1 MNPVASFVADDLRLG
16 RAFIAIGVFGLAI
29 ALLIGTVG
37 VVVVIRLSGSMERSL
52 AAATSALES
61 VDGTVE
67 LAATTIGTMSGSLD
81 TVVAVTDRAEEALH
95 DAAGIVDESGT
106 VVTTDVPDGL
116 DAVLAALPAIE
127 RVAAVV
133 DGTLRALSFVGV
145 GYDPETPF
153 DEAVAD
159 LETAL
164 GDLPGRLRAQE
175 QPLADLAEVFRG
187 FGTSSVLIARD
198 LEMVQSQVDDA
209 LLLLDEFASTTGEA
223 AVLIANIQDDLAMLR
238 VLLLGAVVLLAAV
251 LAALQVVPLALGY
264 RLTRPQTAD
273 AP

>member
-1 MNPVASFVADDLRLG
+1 MKPVAAFVADDQRLG
-16 RAFIAIGVFGLAI
+16 RVFIAIGVFGLAI

-37 VVVVIRLSGSMERSL
+37 VAVVIRLSGSMERSL
-52 AAATSALES
+52 DAAANALES

-67 LAATTIGTMSGSLD
+67 LAATTIGTLSGSLD
-81 TVVAVTDRAEEALH
+81 TVVAVTDRAEEAFGA
-95 DAAGIVDESGT
+95 AAGVVDQSGT

-133 DGTLRALSFVGV
+133 DGTLRALSFVGI

-159 LETAL
+159 LELAL

-175 QPLADLAEVFRG
+175 QPLADLADVFRG

-198 LEMVQSQVDDA
+198 LEMVQTQVDAA
-209 LLLLDEFASTTGEA
+209 LLVLDEFESTTAEA
-223 AVLIANIQDDLAMLR
+223 SMLIANIQDDLVMLR
-238 VLLLGAVVLLAAV
+238 VLLLAAVVLLAAV
-251 LAALQVVPLALGY
+251 LAALQIVPLAFGY
-264 RLTRPQTAD
+264 RLTRSHPVD
-273 AP
+273 AS

>member
-1 MNPVASFVADDLRLG
+1 MNPVAAFVADDQRLG
-16 RAFIAIGVFGLAI
+16 RVFIAIGVFGLAI

-37 VVVVIRLSGSMERSL
+37 VAVVIRLSGSMERSL
-52 AAATSALES
+52 AAAASALES

-67 LAATTIGTMSGSLD
+67 LAATTIGTLSGSLD
-81 TVVAVTDRAEEALH
+81 TVVAVTDRAEEAFGA
-95 DAAGIVDESGT
+95 AAGVVDESGT

-133 DGTLRALSFVGV
+133 DGTLRALSFVGI

-159 LETAL
+159 LELAL

-175 QPLADLAEVFRG
+175 QPLADLADVFRG

-198 LEMVQSQVDDA
+198 LEMVQTQVDDA
-209 LLLLDEFASTTGEA
+209 LLVLDEFESTTAEA
-223 AVLIANIQDDLAMLR
+223 SMLIANIRDDLVMLR

-251 LAALQVVPLALGY
+251 LAALQVVPLAFGY
-264 RLTRPQTAD
+264 RLTRSHPTD

>member
-1 MNPVASFVADDLRLG
+1 MNPVAAFVADDQRLG
-16 RAFIAIGVFGLAI
+16 RVFLAIGVFGLAI
-29 ALLIGTVG
+29 AVLIGTVG

-52 AAATSALES
+52 AAATSALDS

-81 TVVAVTDRAEEALH
+81 TVVAVTDRAEEAL
-95 DAAGIVDESGT
+95 DAAAGIVDESGS
-106 VVTTDVPDGL
+106 VVTTDVSDGL

-175 QPLADLAEVFRG
+175 QPLADLADVFRG

-198 LEMVQSQVDDA
+198 LEMVQTQVDDA
-209 LLLLDEFASTTGEA
+209 LLLLDEFESTTAEA
-223 AVLIANIQDDLAMLR
+223 GVLVSKIQDDLVMLR
-238 VLLLGAVVLLAAV
+238 LLLLGAVVLLAAV
-251 LAALQVVPLALGY
+251 LAALQVVPLAFGY
-264 RLTRPQTAD
+264 RLTRSQTVD